1 MTRGCVS
8 LGWLPVLQLLE
19 SPSSRPLEFALLVA
33 RSCRREDDNCLVFLS
48 RMPTMG
54 LGPSLQQIEPNEVLL
69 TQHGS
74 APHYKHLGLGCCE
87 KYMPK
92 WLMGWEP
99 LFSSQRLHITT
110 LSVIWPPFRL
120 KDGIS
125 GWLTFS
131 IVYLLCLPSSHAL
144 TNSTI
149 INGMR
154 RRRRKTEAKDREET
168 GSHFAPLR
176 AFRCHLQWAS

>member
-19 SPSSRPLEFALLVA
+19 NPSSRPLEFALLVA

-54 LGPSLQQIEPNEVLL
+54 LGPSLQQIEPNEVQL

-87 KYMPK
+87 KVHAEMANGMGASFLLTEAAHHYPLGSLASVSSERRDI
-92 WLMGWEP
+92 WLAHV
-99 LFSSQRLHITT
+99 FN
-110 LSVIWPPFRL
+110 SVPAL
-120 KDGIS
+120 
-125 GWLTFS
+125 LTFVPCS
-131 IVYLLCLPSSHAL
+131 DEQHC
-144 TNSTI
+144 NQWDE
-149 INGMR
+149 
-154 RRRRKTEAKDREET
+154 EAAEEDR
-168 GSHFAPLR
+168 GKG
-176 AFRCHLQWAS
+176 Q